1 MKYGKAISIYDL
13 KENFEK
19 NEYLKK
25 NFITLEKYFEK
36 FDELV
41 LDEKKLEM
49 FLNGVKLNINLEDGI
64 YKINC
69 KNKIIGTGV
78 VENNKLKRDIIL

>member
-1 MKYGKAISIYDL
+1 MKFGKAVNIYDL
-13 KENFEK
+13 QKNSENI
-19 NEYLKK
+19 EYLKK
-25 NFITLEKYFEK
+25 NFITIEKYFEK
-36 FDELV
+36 FDELN

-49 FLNGVKLNINLEDGI
+49 FLNGAKLNINLENGI
-64 YKINC
+64 YRINC